1 MIAKKILWKS
11 SKSSPESK
19 QDDVEEKMSQYNLCV
34 EEIKNEGKV
43 LGSLEFHEEAM
54 RRMNQRLHKDC
65 APSRPSSEEGRR
77 DKFTPDRVARRP
89 KYIPSISEG
98 ASSAPPRRGNALT
111 RSITLMVTGKH
122 GHAAS
127 DPSKEKMPGRR
138 TSALTSVE
146 FDEGVTAAQVL
157 QDIDLSDSESEAA
170 GPPTLSPGRMA
181 EGGGKSVGRRGSFLT
196 GSSSRI
202 GRPMRTAVR
211 RFSKRR
217 SLDLSESEDEGV
229 GPTTHSPTHSPGRPV
244 DSGGN
249 SGGGSR
255 SFMRRSSSN
264 LSLPQWI
271 AVSRYSRRRSSASI
285 DGDDHVLSSKTHD
298 DANEREE
305 NVKEIKSCKIDDGKP
320 EPSAAIDLVG
330 LVLESHNGLQTH
342 IDADEHAANLEEKES
357 YKTDDMKPA
366 INDQAEKSDTE
377 SMLSWRSRIG
387 KRRSSLFSVNERRPT
402 VDSMREGSFN
412 GSLAG
417 ESRDGSLICS
427 FRTRN
432 SLSGSYV
439 EDGTLIC
446 DWGRRHSD
454 SDVQSIQEGLL
465 NGIDEKASSGSLICG
480 WDRSDRT
487 ILSHSSVKADRSA
500 KNSR

>member
-1 MIAKKILWKS
+1 MIAKKSLWKS
-11 SKSSPESK
+11 FKSSPESK
-19 QDDVEEKMSQYNLCV
+19 QDDGEEQMSQYNLCV
-34 EEIKNEGKV
+34 EEIKNERKV
-43 LGSLEFHEEAM
+43 LGSLELHEEAM
-54 RRMNQRLHKDC
+54 RRLNQRRSKDC
-65 APSRPSSEEGRR
+65 APSHPPFEEGRR
-77 DKFTPDRVARRP
+77 DKFIPDRIAPRP

-122 GHAAS
+122 GHTAS

-138 TSALTSVE
+138 TSVLTSVE
-146 FDEGVTAAQVL
+146 FDEGVTAAQVR
-157 QDIDLSDSESEAA
+157 QDLDLSDSESEAA
-170 GPPTLSPGRMA
+170 GPPTPSPGQMA
-181 EGGGKSVGRRGSFLT
+181 EGGGKSGGRRRSFLT

-202 GRPMRTAVR
+202 IGRPLRTAVR
-211 RFSKRR
+211 RFSKRL
-217 SLDLSESEDEGV
+217 SFDLSDSEDEGV
-229 GPTTHSPTHSPGRPV
+229 DPTTHPPTHSPGRPV

-264 LSLPQWI
+264 LGLPQWI
-271 AVSRYSRRRSSASI
+271 AVSRYSKRRSSASI

-305 NVKEIKSCKIDDGKP
+305 NVEEIKSYKIDDGKP
-320 EPSAAIDLVG
+320 EPTASIDLVS
-330 LVLESHNGLQTH
+330 LVLDSYSSLQTN
-342 IDADEHAANLEEKES
+342 IDADEHVANLEERES
-357 YKTDDMKPA
+357 YKTDDMKPT

-377 SMLSWRSRIG
+377 SMLSWRTRIG

-402 VDSMREGSFN
+402 VDSMKGSFN

-417 ESRDGSLICS
+417 ESRDGSLICN
-427 FRTRN
+427 FRARN

-439 EDGTLIC
+439 EDDTLIC

-465 NGIDEKASSGSLICG
+465 NGMDEKASSGSLICG
-480 WDRSDRT
+480 WDRSELT
-487 ILSHSSVKADRSA
+487 ILSHSSVTVDRSVQ
-500 KNSR
+500 NST